1 MKEKTKGK
9 PKEKAVAP
17 NGKSLWLVLFVIA
30 TAVSIIVM
38 DLTIVDVS
46 MPAMMTDLHLSF
58 ASVEW
63 VVSLYSLTFASLL
76 ITFGRIADHIG
87 RKKMMIMGLA
97 VFLIGSIVAALS
109 PSFAPLLIGRF
120 VQGVGG
126 AMILPTTLSSIN
138 TIFKGKYR
146 IMAFAIYGSSI
157 AVAAGI
163 APLIGGLFTTYSTWR
178 WVFWFDV
185 IAAAVVGLLVWYAI
199 PDSYGEKIKGVF
211 DFGGFVLSTLGFVFV
226 VYGLIEGQNYGWWHP
241 KSGTK
246 PWAAGL
252 SRIPWVFLAGIVA
265 LALFVVL
272 EVVLE
277 NRGKSTLMSVKLFK
291 YRSFSFGNIVSI
303 VNAVG
308 EYGLVFLLP
317 LYLQNILGLSAIQTG
332 YVICVMASGA
342 FISGGFATPFVK
354 HAGAKAVISTG
365 FLFEAGSMAGF
376 YFTIR
381 PGSGAIVG
389 LIYLWLALYGVGLG
403 FASAQITSVIMIDV
417 PDLKAGQGSSV
428 KSTVSQLAS
437 SLAIAVIGIIFVDF
451 LWATVPPKVS
461 QLHLPDQF
469 SREINNVV
477 ISSSGNAI
485 PELETSREY
494 LEAPSSFQK
503 DFKDKIDSG
512 FTEGISNTLGVD
524 SLILLAGGAISWI
537 LPNEKKTK
545 KSKEVENGAE
555 GVKTMEAEAETAI
568 SL

>member
-1 MKEKTKGK
+1 MKEKAGRR
-9 PKEKAVAP
+9 PKEKALAA
-17 NGKSLWLVLFVIA
+17 NGRSLWLVLFVIA
-30 TAVSIIVM
+30 MAVSIIVM

-46 MPAMMTDLHLSF
+46 MPAIMTDLHLGF

-63 VVSLYSLTFASLL
+63 VVDLYSLVFASLL

-87 RKKMMIMGLA
+87 RKKMMIIGLA
-97 VFLIGSIVAALS
+97 VFLAGSIVAAVA
-109 PSFAPLLIGRF
+109 PSLAPLLVGRF
-120 VQGVGG
+120 IQGVGG

-146 IMAFAIYGSSI
+146 IVAFATYGSSI

-185 IAAAVVGLLVWYAI
+185 IVAAVVGLLVWYAV
-199 PDSYGEKIKGVF
+199 PDSLGEKIKGMF

-241 KSGTK
+241 KAGTR

-265 LALFVVL
+265 LVLFVIL
-272 EVVLE
+272 EVILE
-277 NRGKSTLMSVKLFK
+277 DRGKSTLMSVKLFK
-291 YRSFSFGNIVSI
+291 YRSFSFGNIVS
-303 VNAVG
+303 VANAVG

-317 LYLQNILGLSAIQTG
+317 LYLQNILNLSAIETG
-332 YVICVMASGA
+332 YVLCVMASGA

-354 HAGAKAVISTG
+354 YTSAKAVISTG

-381 PGSGAIVG
+381 PGHGAIEG

-403 FASAQITSVIMIDV
+403 FASAQLTSVIMIDV
-417 PDLKAGQGSSV
+417 PDVKAGQGSSV
-428 KSTVSQLAS
+428 KSTISQLS
-437 SLAIAVIGIIFVDF
+437 SALAIAVIGIIFVDF
-451 LWATVPPKVS
+451 LWATLPPKVDE
-461 QLHLPDQF
+461 LHLPDQF
-469 SREINNVV
+469 SKEIDSVV
-477 ISSSGNAI
+477 IGSSGSAI
-485 PELETSREY
+485 AELEGSREY
-494 LEAPSSFQK
+494 QSAPASFQK
-503 DFKDKIDSG
+503 EFKTKINSG

-524 SLILLAGGAISWI
+524 SLILLGGGIVSWI
-537 LPNEKKTK
+537 LPNEKKRRK
-545 KSKEVENGAE
+545 AAKEGEAAKV
-555 GVKTMEAEAETAI
+555 VKAEADTA
-568 SL
+568 LDL

>member
-1 MKEKTKGK
+1 MKEKAGRR
-9 PKEKAVAP
+9 PKEKALAA
-17 NGKSLWLVLFVIA
+17 NGRSLWLVLFVIA
-30 TAVSIIVM
+30 MAVSIIVM

-46 MPAMMTDLHLSF
+46 MPAIMTDLHLGF

-63 VVSLYSLTFASLL
+63 VVDLYSLVFASLL

-87 RKKMMIMGLA
+87 RKKMMIIGLA
-97 VFLIGSIVAALS
+97 VFLAGSIVAAVA
-109 PSFAPLLIGRF
+109 PSLAPLLVGRF
-120 VQGVGG
+120 IQGVGG

-146 IMAFAIYGSSI
+146 IVAFATYGSSI

-185 IAAAVVGLLVWYAI
+185 IVAAVVGLLVWYAV
-199 PDSYGEKIKGVF
+199 PDSLGEKIKGMF

-241 KSGTK
+241 KAGTR

-265 LALFVVL
+265 LILFVIL
-272 EVVLE
+272 EVILE
-277 NRGKSTLMSVKLFK
+277 DRGKSTLMSVKLFK
-291 YRSFSFGNIVSI
+291 YRSFSFGNIVS
-303 VNAVG
+303 VANAVG

-317 LYLQNILGLSAIQTG
+317 LYLQNILNLSAIETG
-332 YVICVMASGA
+332 YVLCVMASGA

-354 HAGAKAVISTG
+354 YTSAKAVISTG

-381 PGSGAIVG
+381 PGHGAIEG

-403 FASAQITSVIMIDV
+403 FASAQLTSVIMIDV
-417 PDLKAGQGSSV
+417 PDVKAGQGSSV
-428 KSTVSQLAS
+428 KSTISQLS
-437 SLAIAVIGIIFVDF
+437 SALAIAVIGIIFVDF
-451 LWATVPPKVS
+451 LWATLPPKVDE
-461 QLHLPDQF
+461 LHLPDQF
-469 SREINNVV
+469 SKEIDSVV
-477 ISSSGNAI
+477 IGSSGSAI
-485 PELETSREY
+485 PELEGSREY
-494 LEAPSSFQK
+494 QSAPASFQK
-503 DFKDKIDSG
+503 EFKTKINSG

-524 SLILLAGGAISWI
+524 SLILLGGGIVSWI
-537 LPNEKKTK
+537 LPNEKKRRK
-545 KSKEVENGAE
+545 AAKEGEAAKV
-555 GVKTMEAEAETAI
+555 VEAEADTA
-568 SL
+568 LDL

>member
-1 MKEKTKGK
+1 MKEKAGRR
-9 PKEKAVAP
+9 PKEKALAA
-17 NGKSLWLVLFVIA
+17 NGRSLWLVLFVIA
-30 TAVSIIVM
+30 MAVSIIVM

-46 MPAMMTDLHLSF
+46 MPAIMTDLHLGF

-63 VVSLYSLTFASLL
+63 VVDLYSLVFASLL

-87 RKKMMIMGLA
+87 RKKMMIIGLA
-97 VFLIGSIVAALS
+97 VFLAGSIVAAVA
-109 PSFAPLLIGRF
+109 PSLAPLLVGRF
-120 VQGVGG
+120 IQGVGG

-146 IMAFAIYGSSI
+146 IVAFATYGSSI

-185 IAAAVVGLLVWYAI
+185 IVAAVVGLLVWYAV
-199 PDSYGEKIKGVF
+199 PDSLGEKIKGMF

-241 KSGTK
+241 KAGTR

-265 LALFVVL
+265 LVLFVIL
-272 EVVLE
+272 EVILE
-277 NRGKSTLMSVKLFK
+277 DRGKSTLMSVKLFK
-291 YRSFSFGNIVSI
+291 YRSFSFGNIVS
-303 VNAVG
+303 VANAVG

-317 LYLQNILGLSAIQTG
+317 LYLQNILNLSAIETG
-332 YVICVMASGA
+332 YVLCVMASGA

-354 HAGAKAVISTG
+354 YTSAKAVISTG

-381 PGSGAIVG
+381 PGHGAIEG

-403 FASAQITSVIMIDV
+403 FASAQLTSVIMIDV
-417 PDLKAGQGSSV
+417 PDVKAGQGSSV
-428 KSTVSQLAS
+428 KSTISQLS
-437 SLAIAVIGIIFVDF
+437 SALAIAVIGIIFVDF
-451 LWATVPPKVS
+451 LWATLPPKVDE
-461 QLHLPDQF
+461 LHLPDQF
-469 SREINNVV
+469 SKEIDSVV
-477 ISSSGNAI
+477 IGSSGSAI
-485 PELETSREY
+485 AELEGSREY
-494 LEAPSSFQK
+494 QSAPASFQK
-503 DFKDKIDSG
+503 EFKTKINSG

-524 SLILLAGGAISWI
+524 SLILLGGGIVSWI
-537 LPNEKKTK
+537 LPNEKKRK
-545 KSKEVENGAE
+545 KAAKEGEAAKV
-555 GVKTMEAEAETAI
+555 VKAEADTA
-568 SL
+568 LDL

>member
-1 MKEKTKGK
+1 MKEKAGRR
-9 PKEKAVAP
+9 PKEKALAA
-17 NGKSLWLVLFVIA
+17 NGRSLWLVLFVIA
-30 TAVSIIVM
+30 MAVSIIVM

-46 MPAMMTDLHLSF
+46 MPAIMTDLHLGF

-63 VVSLYSLTFASLL
+63 VVDLYSLVFASLL

-87 RKKMMIMGLA
+87 RKKMMIIGLA
-97 VFLIGSIVAALS
+97 VFLAGSIVAAVA
-109 PSFAPLLIGRF
+109 PSLAPLLVGRF
-120 VQGVGG
+120 IQGVGG

-146 IMAFAIYGSSI
+146 IVAFATYGSSI

-185 IAAAVVGLLVWYAI
+185 IVAAVVGLLVWYAV
-199 PDSYGEKIKGVF
+199 PDSLGEKIKGMF

-241 KSGTK
+241 KAGTR

-265 LALFVVL
+265 LVLFVIL
-272 EVVLE
+272 EVILE
-277 NRGKSTLMSVKLFK
+277 DRGKSTLMSVKLFK
-291 YRSFSFGNIVSI
+291 YRSFSFGNIVS
-303 VNAVG
+303 VANAVG

-317 LYLQNILGLSAIQTG
+317 LYLQNILNLSAIETG
-332 YVICVMASGA
+332 YVLCVMASGA

-354 HAGAKAVISTG
+354 YTSAKAVISTG

-381 PGSGAIVG
+381 PGNGAIEG

-403 FASAQITSVIMIDV
+403 FASAQLTSVIMIDV
-417 PDLKAGQGSSV
+417 PDIKAGQGSSV
-428 KSTVSQLAS
+428 KSTISQLS
-437 SLAIAVIGIIFVDF
+437 SALAIAVIGIIFVDF
-451 LWATVPPKVS
+451 LWATLPPKVDE
-461 QLHLPDQF
+461 LHLPDQF
-469 SREINNVV
+469 SKEIDSVV
-477 ISSSGNAI
+477 IGSSGSAI
-485 PELETSREY
+485 PELEGSREY
-494 LEAPSSFQK
+494 QSAPASFQK
-503 DFKDKIDSG
+503 EFKTKINSG

-524 SLILLAGGAISWI
+524 SLILLGGGIVSWI
-537 LPNEKKTK
+537 LPNEKKRK
-545 KSKEVENGAE
+545 KAAKEGEAAKV
-555 GVKTMEAEAETAI
+555 VKAEADTA
-568 SL
+568 LDL

>member
-1 MKEKTKGK
+1 MKEKAKGR
-9 PKEKAVAP
+9 PREKAVAS
-17 NGKSLWLVLFVIA
+17 NGRSLWLVLFVIA
-30 TAVSIIVM
+30 MAVSIIVM

-63 VVSLYSLTFASLL
+63 VVDLYSLVFASLL

-87 RKKMMIMGLA
+87 RKKMMLIGLA
-97 VFLIGSIVAALS
+97 VFLAGSVVAALA
-109 PSFAPLLIGRF
+109 PSLAPLLIGRF
-120 VQGVGG
+120 IQGVGG

-146 IMAFAIYGSSI
+146 VMAFATYGSSI
-157 AVAAGI
+157 AVAAGV

-185 IAAAVVGLLVWYAI
+185 IVAGVVGLLVWYAI
-199 PDSYGEKIKGVF
+199 PDSRGEKIKGIF
-211 DFGGFVLSTLGFVFV
+211 DLGGFVLSTLSFVFI
-226 VYGLIEGQNYGWWHP
+226 VYGLIEGQNYGWWEP
-241 KSGTK
+241 KAGTK

-265 LALFVVL
+265 LILFVVL
-272 EVVLE
+272 EVILE
-277 NRGKSTLMSVKLFK
+277 DRGKSTLMSVKLFK

-317 LYLQNILGLSAIQTG
+317 LFLQNILRLSAIQTG
-332 YVICVMASGA
+332 YVLCVMASGA
-342 FISGGFATPFVK
+342 FLSGGFATPFVK
-354 HAGAKAVISTG
+354 HTSAKAVISTG

-381 PGSGAIVG
+381 PGNGAMEG

-403 FASAQITSVIMIDV
+403 FASAQLTSVIMIDV

-428 KSTVSQLAS
+428 KSTISQLAS

-451 LWATVPPKVS
+451 LWATLPPKVS

-477 ISSSGNAI
+477 IDSSGSAI
-485 PELETSREY
+485 PELEGSREY
-494 LEAPSSFQK
+494 LDAPASFQK
-503 DFKDKIDSG
+503 DFKNKIDSG

-524 SLILLAGGAISWI
+524 SIILLCGGVVSWI
-537 LPNEKKTK
+537 LPNEKKRK
-545 KSKEVENGAE
+545 KVKEKES
-555 GVKTMEAEAETAI
+555 EAERAVKAEVQTAMD
-568 SL
+568 L

>member
-1 MKEKTKGK
+1 MKEKTGRR
-9 PKEKAVAP
+9 PKEKALAA
-17 NGKSLWLVLFVIA
+17 NGRSLWLVLFVIA
-30 TAVSIIVM
+30 MAVSIIVM

-46 MPAMMTDLHLSF
+46 MPAIMTDLHLGF

-63 VVSLYSLTFASLL
+63 VVDLYSLVFASLL

-87 RKKMMIMGLA
+87 RKKMMIIGLA
-97 VFLIGSIVAALS
+97 VFLAGSIVAAVA
-109 PSFAPLLIGRF
+109 PSLAPLLVGRF
-120 VQGVGG
+120 IQGVGG

-146 IMAFAIYGSSI
+146 IVAFATYGSSI

-185 IAAAVVGLLVWYAI
+185 IVAAVVGLLVWYAV
-199 PDSYGEKIKGVF
+199 PDSLGEKIKGMF

-241 KSGTK
+241 KAGTR

-265 LALFVVL
+265 LVLFVIL
-272 EVVLE
+272 EVILE
-277 NRGKSTLMSVKLFK
+277 DRGKSTLMSVKLFK
-291 YRSFSFGNIVSI
+291 YRSFSFGNIVS
-303 VNAVG
+303 VANAVG

-317 LYLQNILGLSAIQTG
+317 LYLQNILNLSAIETG
-332 YVICVMASGA
+332 YVLCVMASGA

-354 HAGAKAVISTG
+354 YTSAKAVISTG

-381 PGSGAIVG
+381 PGHGAIEG

-403 FASAQITSVIMIDV
+403 FASAQLTSVIMIDV
-417 PDLKAGQGSSV
+417 PDIKAGQGSSV
-428 KSTVSQLAS
+428 KSTISQLS
-437 SLAIAVIGIIFVDF
+437 SALAIAVIGIIFVDF
-451 LWATVPPKVS
+451 LWATLPPKVDE
-461 QLHLPDQF
+461 LHLPDQF
-469 SREINNVV
+469 SKEIDSVV
-477 ISSSGNAI
+477 IGSSGSAI
-485 PELETSREY
+485 PELEGSREY
-494 LEAPSSFQK
+494 QSAPASFQK
-503 DFKDKIDSG
+503 EFKTKINSG

-524 SLILLAGGAISWI
+524 SLILLGGGIVSWI
-537 LPNEKKTK
+537 LPNEKKRK
-545 KSKEVENGAE
+545 KAAKEGEAAKV
-555 GVKTMEAEAETAI
+555 VKAEADTA
-568 SL
+568 LDL

>member
-1 MKEKTKGK
+1 MKEKAGRR
-9 PKEKAVAP
+9 PKEKALAA
-17 NGKSLWLVLFVIA
+17 NGRSLWLVLFVIA
-30 TAVSIIVM
+30 MAVSIIVM

-46 MPAMMTDLHLSF
+46 MPAIMTDLHLGF

-63 VVSLYSLTFASLL
+63 VVDLYSLVFASLL

-87 RKKMMIMGLA
+87 RKKMMIIGLA
-97 VFLIGSIVAALS
+97 VFLAGSIVAAVA
-109 PSFAPLLIGRF
+109 PSLAPLLVGRF
-120 VQGVGG
+120 IQGVGG

-146 IMAFAIYGSSI
+146 IVAFATYGSSI

-185 IAAAVVGLLVWYAI
+185 IVAAVVGLLVWYAV
-199 PDSYGEKIKGVF
+199 PDSLGEKIKGMF

-241 KSGTK
+241 KAGTR

-265 LALFVVL
+265 LVLFVIL
-272 EVVLE
+272 EVILE
-277 NRGKSTLMSVKLFK
+277 DRGKSTLMSVKLFK
-291 YRSFSFGNIVSI
+291 YRSFSFGNIVS
-303 VNAVG
+303 VANAVG

-317 LYLQNILGLSAIQTG
+317 LYLQNILNLSAIETG
-332 YVICVMASGA
+332 YVLCVMASGA

-354 HAGAKAVISTG
+354 YTSAKAVISTG

-381 PGSGAIVG
+381 PGHGAIEG

-403 FASAQITSVIMIDV
+403 FASAQLTSVIMIDV
-417 PDLKAGQGSSV
+417 PDVKAGQGSSV
-428 KSTVSQLAS
+428 KSTISQLS
-437 SLAIAVIGIIFVDF
+437 SALAIAVIGIIFVDF
-451 LWATVPPKVS
+451 LWATLPPKVDE
-461 QLHLPDQF
+461 LHLPDQF
-469 SREINNVV
+469 SKEIDSVV
-477 ISSSGNAI
+477 IGSSGSAI
-485 PELETSREY
+485 PELEGSREY
-494 LEAPSSFQK
+494 QSAPASFQK
-503 DFKDKIDSG
+503 EFKTKINSG

-524 SLILLAGGAISWI
+524 SLILLGGGIVSWI
-537 LPNEKKTK
+537 LPNEKKRRK
-545 KSKEVENGAE
+545 AAKEGEAAKV
-555 GVKTMEAEAETAI
+555 VKAEADTA
-568 SL
+568 LDL

>member
-1 MKEKTKGK
+1 MKEKAGRR
-9 PKEKAVAP
+9 PKEKALAA
-17 NGKSLWLVLFVIA
+17 NGRSLWLVLFVIA
-30 TAVSIIVM
+30 MAVSIIVM

-46 MPAMMTDLHLSF
+46 MPAIMTDLHLGF

-63 VVSLYSLTFASLL
+63 VVDLYSLVFASLL

-87 RKKMMIMGLA
+87 RKKMMIIGLA
-97 VFLIGSIVAALS
+97 VFLAGSIVAAVA
-109 PSFAPLLIGRF
+109 PSLAPLLVGRF
-120 VQGVGG
+120 IQGVGG

-146 IMAFAIYGSSI
+146 IVAFATYGSSI

-185 IAAAVVGLLVWYAI
+185 IVAAVVGLLVWYAV
-199 PDSYGEKIKGVF
+199 PDSLGEKIKGMF

-241 KSGTK
+241 KAGTR

-265 LALFVVL
+265 LVLFVIL
-272 EVVLE
+272 EVILE
-277 NRGKSTLMSVKLFK
+277 DRGKSTLMSVKLFK
-291 YRSFSFGNIVSI
+291 YRSFSFGNIVS
-303 VNAVG
+303 VANAVG

-317 LYLQNILGLSAIQTG
+317 LYLQNILNLSAIETG
-332 YVICVMASGA
+332 YVLCVMASGA

-354 HAGAKAVISTG
+354 YTSAKAVISTG

-381 PGSGAIVG
+381 PGHGAIEG

-403 FASAQITSVIMIDV
+403 FASAQLTSVIMIDV
-417 PDLKAGQGSSV
+417 PDVKAGQGSSV
-428 KSTVSQLAS
+428 KSTISQLS
-437 SLAIAVIGIIFVDF
+437 SALAIAVIGIIFVDF
-451 LWATVPPKVS
+451 LWATLPPKVDE
-461 QLHLPDQF
+461 LHLPDQF
-469 SREINNVV
+469 SKEIDSVV
-477 ISSSGNAI
+477 IGSSGSAI
-485 PELETSREY
+485 PELEGSREY
-494 LEAPSSFQK
+494 QSAPASFQK
-503 DFKDKIDSG
+503 EFKTKINSG

-524 SLILLAGGAISWI
+524 SLILLGGGIVSWI
-537 LPNEKKTK
+537 LPNEKKRRK
-545 KSKEVENGAE
+545 AAKEGEAAKV
-555 GVKTMEAEAETAI
+555 VEAEADTARD
-568 SL
+568 L

>member
-1 MKEKTKGK
+1 MKEKAGRR
-9 PKEKAVAP
+9 PKEKALAA
-17 NGKSLWLVLFVIA
+17 NGRSLWLVLFVIA
-30 TAVSIIVM
+30 MAVSIIVM

-46 MPAMMTDLHLSF
+46 MPAIMTDLHLGF

-63 VVSLYSLTFASLL
+63 VVDLYSLVFASLL

-87 RKKMMIMGLA
+87 RKKMMIIGLA
-97 VFLIGSIVAALS
+97 VFLAGSIVAAVA
-109 PSFAPLLIGRF
+109 PSLAPLLVGRF
-120 VQGVGG
+120 IQGVGG

-146 IMAFAIYGSSI
+146 IVAFATYGSSI

-185 IAAAVVGLLVWYAI
+185 IVAAVVGLLVWYAV
-199 PDSYGEKIKGVF
+199 PDSLGEKIKGMF

-241 KSGTK
+241 KAGTR

-265 LALFVVL
+265 LVLFVIL
-272 EVVLE
+272 EVILE
-277 NRGKSTLMSVKLFK
+277 DRGKSTLMSVKLFK
-291 YRSFSFGNIVSI
+291 YRSFSFGNIVS
-303 VNAVG
+303 VANAVG

-317 LYLQNILGLSAIQTG
+317 LYLQNILNLSAIETG
-332 YVICVMASGA
+332 YVLCVMASGA

-354 HAGAKAVISTG
+354 YTSAKAVISTG

-381 PGSGAIVG
+381 PGHGAIEG

-403 FASAQITSVIMIDV
+403 FASAQLTSVIMIDV
-417 PDLKAGQGSSV
+417 PDIKAGQGSSV
-428 KSTVSQLAS
+428 KSTISQLS
-437 SLAIAVIGIIFVDF
+437 SALAIAVIGIIFVDF
-451 LWATVPPKVS
+451 LWATLPPKVDE
-461 QLHLPDQF
+461 LHLPDQF
-469 SREINNVV
+469 SKEIDSVV
-477 ISSSGNAI
+477 IGSSGSAI
-485 PELETSREY
+485 AELEGSREY
-494 LEAPSSFQK
+494 QSAPASFQK
-503 DFKDKIDSG
+503 EFKTKINSG

-524 SLILLAGGAISWI
+524 SLILLGGGIVSWI
-537 LPNEKKTK
+537 LPNEKKRRK
-545 KSKEVENGAE
+545 AAKEGEAAKV
-555 GVKTMEAEAETAI
+555 VKAEADTA
-568 SL
+568 LDL

>member
-1 MKEKTKGK
+1 MKEKAGRR
-9 PKEKAVAP
+9 PKEKALAA
-17 NGKSLWLVLFVIA
+17 NGRSLWLVLFVIA
-30 TAVSIIVM
+30 MAVSIIVM

-46 MPAMMTDLHLSF
+46 MPAIMTDLHLGF

-63 VVSLYSLTFASLL
+63 VVDLYSLVFASLL

-87 RKKMMIMGLA
+87 RKKMMIIGLA
-97 VFLIGSIVAALS
+97 VFLAGSIVAAVA
-109 PSFAPLLIGRF
+109 PSLAPLLVGRF
-120 VQGVGG
+120 IQGVGG

-146 IMAFAIYGSSI
+146 IVAFATYGSSI

-185 IAAAVVGLLVWYAI
+185 IVAAVVGLLVWYAV
-199 PDSYGEKIKGVF
+199 PDSLGEKIKGMF

-241 KSGTK
+241 KAGTR

-265 LALFVVL
+265 LVLFVIL
-272 EVVLE
+272 EVILE
-277 NRGKSTLMSVKLFK
+277 DRGKSTLMSVKLFK
-291 YRSFSFGNIVSI
+291 YRSFSFGNIVS
-303 VNAVG
+303 VANAVG

-317 LYLQNILGLSAIQTG
+317 LYLQNILNLSAIETG
-332 YVICVMASGA
+332 YVLCVMASGA

-354 HAGAKAVISTG
+354 YTSAKAVISTG

-381 PGSGAIVG
+381 PGNGAIEG

-403 FASAQITSVIMIDV
+403 FASAQLTSVIMIDV
-417 PDLKAGQGSSV
+417 PDVKAGQGSSV
-428 KSTVSQLAS
+428 KSTISQLS
-437 SLAIAVIGIIFVDF
+437 SALAIAVIGIIFVDF
-451 LWATVPPKVS
+451 LWATLPPKVDE
-461 QLHLPDQF
+461 LHLPDQF
-469 SREINNVV
+469 SKEIDSVV
-477 ISSSGNAI
+477 IGSSGSAI
-485 PELETSREY
+485 AELEGSREY
-494 LEAPSSFQK
+494 QSAPASFQK
-503 DFKDKIDSG
+503 EFKTKINSG

-524 SLILLAGGAISWI
+524 SLILLGGGIVSWI
-537 LPNEKKTK
+537 LPNEKKRRK
-545 KSKEVENGAE
+545 AAKEGEAAKV
-555 GVKTMEAEAETAI
+555 VKAEADTA
-568 SL
+568 LDL

>member
-1 MKEKTKGK
+1 MKEKAGRR
-9 PKEKAVAP
+9 PKEKALAA
-17 NGKSLWLVLFVIA
+17 NGRSLWLVLFVIA
-30 TAVSIIVM
+30 MAVSIIVM

-46 MPAMMTDLHLSF
+46 MPAIMTDLHLGF

-63 VVSLYSLTFASLL
+63 VVDLYSLVFASLL

-87 RKKMMIMGLA
+87 RKKMMIIGLA
-97 VFLIGSIVAALS
+97 VFLAGSIVAAVA
-109 PSFAPLLIGRF
+109 PSLAPLLVGRF
-120 VQGVGG
+120 IQGVGG

-146 IMAFAIYGSSI
+146 IVAFATYGSSI

-185 IAAAVVGLLVWYAI
+185 IVAAVVGLLVWYAV
-199 PDSYGEKIKGVF
+199 PDSLGEKIKGMF

-241 KSGTK
+241 KAGTR

-265 LALFVVL
+265 LVLFVIL
-272 EVVLE
+272 EVILE
-277 NRGKSTLMSVKLFK
+277 DRGKSTLMSVKLFK
-291 YRSFSFGNIVSI
+291 YRNFSFGNIVS
-303 VNAVG
+303 VANAVG

-317 LYLQNILGLSAIQTG
+317 LYLQNILNLSAIETG
-332 YVICVMASGA
+332 YVLCVMASGA

-354 HAGAKAVISTG
+354 YTSAKAVISTG

-381 PGSGAIVG
+381 PGHGAIEG

-403 FASAQITSVIMIDV
+403 FASAQLTSVIMIDV
-417 PDLKAGQGSSV
+417 PDVKAGQGSSV
-428 KSTVSQLAS
+428 KSTISQLS
-437 SLAIAVIGIIFVDF
+437 SALAIAVIGIIFVDF
-451 LWATVPPKVS
+451 LWATLPPKVDE
-461 QLHLPDQF
+461 LHLPDQF
-469 SREINNVV
+469 SKEIDSVV
-477 ISSSGNAI
+477 IGSSGSAI
-485 PELETSREY
+485 PELEGSREY
-494 LEAPSSFQK
+494 QSAPASFQK
-503 DFKDKIDSG
+503 EFKTKINSG

-524 SLILLAGGAISWI
+524 SLILLGGGIVSWI
-537 LPNEKKTK
+537 LPNEKKRRK
-545 KSKEVENGAE
+545 AAKEGEAAKV
-555 GVKTMEAEAETAI
+555 VKAEADTA
-568 SL
+568 LDL

>member
-1 MKEKTKGK
+1 MKEKAGRR
-9 PKEKAVAP
+9 PKEKALAA
-17 NGKSLWLVLFVIA
+17 NGRSLWLVLFVIA
-30 TAVSIIVM
+30 MAVSIIVM

-46 MPAMMTDLHLSF
+46 MPAIMTDLHLGF

-63 VVSLYSLTFASLL
+63 VVDLYSLVFASLL

-87 RKKMMIMGLA
+87 RKKMMIIGLA
-97 VFLIGSIVAALS
+97 VFLAGSIVAAVA
-109 PSFAPLLIGRF
+109 PSLAPLLVGRF
-120 VQGVGG
+120 IQGVGG

-146 IMAFAIYGSSI
+146 IVAFATYGSSI

-185 IAAAVVGLLVWYAI
+185 IVAAVVGLLVWYAV
-199 PDSYGEKIKGVF
+199 PDSLGEKIKGMF

-241 KSGTK
+241 KAGTR

-265 LALFVVL
+265 LVLFVIL
-272 EVVLE
+272 EVILE
-277 NRGKSTLMSVKLFK
+277 DRGKSTLMSVKLFK
-291 YRSFSFGNIVSI
+291 YRSFSFGNIVS
-303 VNAVG
+303 VANAVG

-317 LYLQNILGLSAIQTG
+317 LYLQNILNLSAIETG
-332 YVICVMASGA
+332 YVLCVMASGA

-354 HAGAKAVISTG
+354 YTSAKAVISTG

-381 PGSGAIVG
+381 PGHGAIEG

-403 FASAQITSVIMIDV
+403 FASAQLTSVIMIDV
-417 PDLKAGQGSSV
+417 PDIKAGQGSSV
-428 KSTVSQLAS
+428 KSTISQLS
-437 SLAIAVIGIIFVDF
+437 SALAIAVIGIIFVDF
-451 LWATVPPKVS
+451 LWATLPPKVDE
-461 QLHLPDQF
+461 LHLPDQF
-469 SREINNVV
+469 SKEIDSVV
-477 ISSSGNAI
+477 IGSSGSAI
-485 PELETSREY
+485 PELEGSREY
-494 LEAPSSFQK
+494 QSAPASFQK
-503 DFKDKIDSG
+503 EFKTKINSG

-524 SLILLAGGAISWI
+524 SLILLGGGIVSWI
-537 LPNEKKTK
+537 LPNEKKRRK
-545 KSKEVENGAE
+545 AAKEGEAAKV
-555 GVKTMEAEAETAI
+555 VKAEADTA
-568 SL
+568 LDL

>member
-1 MKEKTKGK
+1 MKEKAGRR
-9 PKEKAVAP
+9 PKEKALAA
-17 NGKSLWLVLFVIA
+17 NGRSLWLVLFVIA
-30 TAVSIIVM
+30 MAVSIIVM

-46 MPAMMTDLHLSF
+46 MPAIMTDLHLGF

-63 VVSLYSLTFASLL
+63 VVDLYSLVFASLL

-87 RKKMMIMGLA
+87 RKKMMIIGLA
-97 VFLIGSIVAALS
+97 VFLAGSIVAAVA
-109 PSFAPLLIGRF
+109 PSLAPLLVGRF
-120 VQGVGG
+120 IQGVGG

-146 IMAFAIYGSSI
+146 IVAFATYGSSI

-185 IAAAVVGLLVWYAI
+185 IVAAVVGLLVWYAV
-199 PDSYGEKIKGVF
+199 PDSLGEKIKGMF

-241 KSGTK
+241 KAGTR

-265 LALFVVL
+265 LVLFVIL
-272 EVVLE
+272 EVILE
-277 NRGKSTLMSVKLFK
+277 DRGKSTLMSVKLFK
-291 YRSFSFGNIVSI
+291 YRSFSFGNIVS
-303 VNAVG
+303 VANAVG

-317 LYLQNILGLSAIQTG
+317 LYLQNILNLSAIETG
-332 YVICVMASGA
+332 YVLCVMASGA

-354 HAGAKAVISTG
+354 YTSAKAVISTG

-381 PGSGAIVG
+381 PGHGAIEG

-403 FASAQITSVIMIDV
+403 FASAQLTSVIMIDV
-417 PDLKAGQGSSV
+417 PDVKAGQGSSV
-428 KSTVSQLAS
+428 KSTISQLS
-437 SLAIAVIGIIFVDF
+437 SALAIAVIGIIFVDF
-451 LWATVPPKVS
+451 LWATLPPKVDE
-461 QLHLPDQF
+461 LHLPDQF
-469 SREINNVV
+469 SKEIDSVV
-477 ISSSGNAI
+477 IGSSGSAI
-485 PELETSREY
+485 PELEGSREY
-494 LEAPSSFQK
+494 QSAPASFQK
-503 DFKDKIDSG
+503 EFKTKINSG

-524 SLILLAGGAISWI
+524 SLILLGGGIVSWI
-537 LPNEKKTK
+537 LPNEKKRK
-545 KSKEVENGAE
+545 KAAKEGEAAKV
-555 GVKTMEAEAETAI
+555 VKAEADTA
-568 SL
+568 LDL

>member
-1 MKEKTKGK
+1 MKEKAGRR
-9 PKEKAVAP
+9 PKEKALAA
-17 NGKSLWLVLFVIA
+17 NGRSLWLVLFVIA
-30 TAVSIIVM
+30 MAVSIIVM

-46 MPAMMTDLHLSF
+46 MPAIMTDLHLGF

-63 VVSLYSLTFASLL
+63 VVDLYSLVFASLL

-87 RKKMMIMGLA
+87 RKKMMIIGLA
-97 VFLIGSIVAALS
+97 VFLAGSIVAAVA
-109 PSFAPLLIGRF
+109 PSLAPLLVGRF
-120 VQGVGG
+120 IQGVGG

-146 IMAFAIYGSSI
+146 IVAFATYGSSI

-185 IAAAVVGLLVWYAI
+185 IVAAVVGLLVWYAV
-199 PDSYGEKIKGVF
+199 PDSLGEKIKGMF

-241 KSGTK
+241 KAGTR

-265 LALFVVL
+265 LVLFVIL
-272 EVVLE
+272 EVILE
-277 NRGKSTLMSVKLFK
+277 DRGKSTLMSVKLFK
-291 YRSFSFGNIVSI
+291 YRSFSFGNIVS
-303 VNAVG
+303 VANAVG

-317 LYLQNILGLSAIQTG
+317 LYLQNILNLSAIETG
-332 YVICVMASGA
+332 YVLCVMASGA

-354 HAGAKAVISTG
+354 YTSAKAVISTG

-381 PGSGAIVG
+381 PGNGAIEG

-403 FASAQITSVIMIDV
+403 FASAQLTSVIMIDV
-417 PDLKAGQGSSV
+417 PDVKAGQGSSV
-428 KSTVSQLAS
+428 KSTISQLS
-437 SLAIAVIGIIFVDF
+437 SALAIAVIGIIFVDF
-451 LWATVPPKVS
+451 LWATLPPKVDE
-461 QLHLPDQF
+461 LHLPDQF
-469 SREINNVV
+469 SKEIDSVV
-477 ISSSGNAI
+477 IGSSGSAI
-485 PELETSREY
+485 PELEGSREY
-494 LEAPSSFQK
+494 QSAPASFQK
-503 DFKDKIDSG
+503 EFKTKINSG

-524 SLILLAGGAISWI
+524 SLILLGGGIVSWI
-537 LPNEKKTK
+537 LPNEKKRRK
-545 KSKEVENGAE
+545 AAKEGEAAKV
-555 GVKTMEAEAETAI
+555 VEAEADTA
-568 SL
+568 LDL

>member
-1 MKEKTKGK
+1 MKEKAGRR
-9 PKEKAVAP
+9 PKEKALAA
-17 NGKSLWLVLFVIA
+17 NGRSLWLVLFVIA
-30 TAVSIIVM
+30 MAVSIIVM

-46 MPAMMTDLHLSF
+46 MPAIMTDLHLGF

-63 VVSLYSLTFASLL
+63 VVDLYSLVFASLL

-87 RKKMMIMGLA
+87 RKKMMIIGLA
-97 VFLIGSIVAALS
+97 VFLAGSIVAAVA
-109 PSFAPLLIGRF
+109 PSLAPLLVGRF
-120 VQGVGG
+120 IQGVGG

-146 IMAFAIYGSSI
+146 IVAFATYGSSI

-185 IAAAVVGLLVWYAI
+185 IVAAVVGLLVWYAV
-199 PDSYGEKIKGVF
+199 PDSLGEKIKGMF

-241 KSGTK
+241 KAGTR

-265 LALFVVL
+265 LVLFVIL
-272 EVVLE
+272 EVILE
-277 NRGKSTLMSVKLFK
+277 DRGKSTLMSVKLFK
-291 YRSFSFGNIVSI
+291 YRSFSFGNIVS
-303 VNAVG
+303 VANAVG

-317 LYLQNILGLSAIQTG
+317 LYLQNILNLSAIETG
-332 YVICVMASGA
+332 YVLCVMASGA

-354 HAGAKAVISTG
+354 YTSAKAVISTG

-381 PGSGAIVG
+381 PGHGAIEG

-403 FASAQITSVIMIDV
+403 FASAQLTSVIMIDV
-417 PDLKAGQGSSV
+417 PDVKAGQGSSV
-428 KSTVSQLAS
+428 KSTISQLS
-437 SLAIAVIGIIFVDF
+437 SALAIAVIGIIFVDF
-451 LWATVPPKVS
+451 LWATLPPKVDE
-461 QLHLPDQF
+461 LHLPDQF
-469 SREINNVV
+469 SKEIDSVV
-477 ISSSGNAI
+477 IGSSGSAI
-485 PELETSREY
+485 PELEGSREY
-494 LEAPSSFQK
+494 QSAPASFQK
-503 DFKDKIDSG
+503 EFKTKINSG

-524 SLILLAGGAISWI
+524 SLILLGGGIVAWI
-537 LPNEKKTK
+537 LPNEKKRRK
-545 KSKEVENGAE
+545 AAKEGEAAKV
-555 GVKTMEAEAETAI
+555 VKAEADTA
-568 SL
+568 LDL

>member
-1 MKEKTKGK
+1 MKEKAGRR
-9 PKEKAVAP
+9 PKEKALAA
-17 NGKSLWLVLFVIA
+17 NGRSLWLVLFVIA
-30 TAVSIIVM
+30 MAVSIIVM

-46 MPAMMTDLHLSF
+46 MPAIMTDLHLGF

-63 VVSLYSLTFASLL
+63 VVDLYSLVFASLL

-87 RKKMMIMGLA
+87 RKKMMIIGLA
-97 VFLIGSIVAALS
+97 VFLAGSIVAAVA
-109 PSFAPLLIGRF
+109 PSLAPLLVGRF
-120 VQGVGG
+120 IQGVGG

-146 IMAFAIYGSSI
+146 IVAFATYGSSI

-185 IAAAVVGLLVWYAI
+185 IVAAVVGLLVWYAV
-199 PDSYGEKIKGVF
+199 PDSLGEKIKGMF

-241 KSGTK
+241 KAGTR

-265 LALFVVL
+265 LVLFVIL
-272 EVVLE
+272 EVILE
-277 NRGKSTLMSVKLFK
+277 DRGKSTLMSVKLFK
-291 YRSFSFGNIVSI
+291 YRSFSFGNIVS
-303 VNAVG
+303 VANAVG

-317 LYLQNILGLSAIQTG
+317 LYLQNILNLSAIETG
-332 YVICVMASGA
+332 YVLCVMASGA

-354 HAGAKAVISTG
+354 YTSAKAVISTG

-381 PGSGAIVG
+381 PGNGAIEG

-403 FASAQITSVIMIDV
+403 FASAQLTSVIMIDV
-417 PDLKAGQGSSV
+417 PDIKAGQGSSV
-428 KSTVSQLAS
+428 KSTISQLS
-437 SLAIAVIGIIFVDF
+437 SALAIAVIGIIFVDF
-451 LWATVPPKVS
+451 LWATLPPKVDE
-461 QLHLPDQF
+461 LHLPDQF
-469 SREINNVV
+469 SKEIDSVV
-477 ISSSGNAI
+477 IGSSGSAI
-485 PELETSREY
+485 AELEGSREY
-494 LEAPSSFQK
+494 QSAPASFQK
-503 DFKDKIDSG
+503 EFKTKINSG

-524 SLILLAGGAISWI
+524 SLILLGGGIVSWI
-537 LPNEKKTK
+537 LPNEKKRRK
-545 KSKEVENGAE
+545 AAKEGEAAKV
-555 GVKTMEAEAETAI
+555 VKAEADTA
-568 SL
+568 LDL